1 MADYQ
6 IRQTGTEFQALLDS
20 IYGLGLRLGGVLTP
34 GATIATPLVDTF
46 WFAPAGTYTYGESQ
60 TYTVNTGYLGI
71 IQYMTGSEA
80 WSAQQVLIGTD
91 AAALAACQAAVA
103 ELSENLQDVED
114 NFPEIAINLN
124 NADLVIA
131 DTHGN
136 KLASFYDGEFKTK
149 MFDTANT
156 PKQDDASAD
165 LDISDENDN
174 VIVRFKNGH
183 IRTKY
188 FDSANIGY
196 KNLEGIKFSI
206 LGDSISTFQ
215 GYIPTG
221 YAYFYPAGNLTNVAD
236 TWWQKMAQKTK
247 LTLLK
252 NCSWSGSDM
261 CGDSTSTT
269 NAQAGCSTKRISD
282 LADNG
287 INPDIVIVYIGINDF
302 YHAGNITLG
311 TWTPKNEIP
320 SEGIINH
327 FSEAYALCI
336 HKIMI
341 AYPDAEIYCCS
352 LLECKTADTDNRY
365 PVINTNGEYLLDFNN
380 RIKEIAEGLG
390 VYFIDV
396 HSCGINYWNGYGDT
410 LVDTTHPNVKGAG
423 LVSRCISNAI
433 LTLTKKYQ

>member
-1 MADYQ
+1 V
-6 IRQTGTEFQALLDS
+6 T
-20 IYGLGLRLGGVLTP
+20 
-34 GATIATPLVDTF
+34 
-46 WFAPAGTYTYGESQ
+46 
-60 TYTVNTGYLGI
+60 
-71 IQYMTGSEA
+71 
-80 WSAQQVLIGTD
+80 
-91 AAALAACQAAVA
+91 
-103 ELSENLQDVED
+103 D

-174 VIVRFKNGH
+174 VLVRFKNGH
-183 IRTKY
+183 IRTKN

-236 TWWQKMAQKTK
+236 TWWQKLAQHTE